1 MLPAASCQL
10 ELDWSLDPL
19 EARVLCTLSAHRGRA
34 AAIRVPDLAAIAYGV
49 DYYAEGLTGKKTL
62 ERMIQAVVKR
72 LREEHGQP
80 ILSSAGK
87 PAGYY
92 IAETAAEVEQCVQE
106 QRRKALHTLVMLR
119 ALKRHLA
126 RLRGQQE
133 IAA

>member
-1 MLPAASCQL
+1 MQPAGGQL
-10 ELDWSLDPL
+10 SLDWSLDAL
-19 EARVLCTLSAHRGRA
+19 EARVLCALRAHVGRG
-34 AAIRVPDLAAIAYGV
+34 AAIRVADLAALAYGV
-49 DYYAEGLTGKKTL
+49 DYHAEPAAGKKTL
-62 ERMIQAVVKR
+62 ERMLQAVVKR

-80 ILSSAGK
+80 ILSTAGK

-92 IAETAAEVEQCVQE
+92 LAETADELLQCIRE
-106 QRRKALHTLVMLR
+106 QRRKAIHTLVMLR